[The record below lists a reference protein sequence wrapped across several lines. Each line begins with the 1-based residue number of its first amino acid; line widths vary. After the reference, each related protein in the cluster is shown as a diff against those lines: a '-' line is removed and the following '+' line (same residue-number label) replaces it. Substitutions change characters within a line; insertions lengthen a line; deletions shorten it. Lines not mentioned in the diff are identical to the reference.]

1 MAWEMIIDA
10 SFQKCR
16 NVDSSQWRA
25 DGGRHARDGG
35 DVGRIDVP
43 DSSTPVCIRRGGC
56 LNVD

>member
-1 MAWEMIIDA
+1 MIIDA

-43 DSSTPVCIRRGGC
+43 DSFTPVCIRRGGC